1 MEYVFKQTQVDDKSL
16 SKYSELLSS
25 VFTETNKYS
34 VKFLEWQYKL
44 NPNGTVVGF
53 DAFYNDE
60 LAAHYVTIPVTYELK
75 GEKLKGLL
83 SLNTATHPNHQGKK
97 LFTQLAEKTYELG
110 KNLGYKFVI
119 GVANQNSTH
128 GFIKKLGFQLISTLD
143 VKIYFGKIQPTAAPA
158 ETFKSYW
165 DAASLKW
172 RNENPSANYYRIH
185 QSLACDTHVSI
196 IKAVLSKR
204 KECTVSENIPN
215 KGGLLKM
222 EIGLNNACSN
232 FVLGI
237 RLPQNLKPSPL
248 NLILKPLGDF
258 QTFLTKE
265 NIYFELIDFDA
276 Y

>member
-16 SKYSELLSS
+16 SMYSALLSS

-75 GEKLKGLL
+75 GEKIKGLL

-143 VKIYFGKIQPTAAPA
+143 VKIYIGKNQPTVAPA
-158 ETFKSYW
+158 ETFKSFW
-165 DAASLKW
+165 DATTVKW
-172 RNENPSANYYRIH
+172 RWENPSAEYYRIH

-204 KECTVSENIPN
+204 KECIVSENIPN

-237 RLPQNLKPSPL
+237 RLPQKLKPSPL
-248 NLILKPLGDF
+248 NLIIRPLGDF
-258 QTFLTKE
+258 KTVINKE